1 MTDSARGEDGD
12 GGFSFE
18 GDAGVFG
25 RGTGGFKVVADVFV
39 LSVGAA
45 KPRVER
51 LGVVGV
57 DGAGL
62 ALPRG
67 VEDVVLG
74 LGTREEDMIADRFKI
89 MDYYHLPQV

>member
-1 MTDSARGEDGD
+1 
-12 GGFSFE
+12 
-18 GDAGVFG
+18 
-25 RGTGGFKVVADVFV
+25 VVAEVFV

-45 KPRVER
+45 KLRVGR

-74 LGTREEDMIADRFKI
+74 LGTREEDMTFKTTR
-89 MDYYHLPQV
+89 

>member
-1 MTDSARGEDGD
+1 LIDSVRGEDGD

-25 RGTGGFKVVADVFV
+25 RGAGGFRVVAEAFV

-45 KPRVER
+45 KPRVGR
-51 LGVVGV
+51 VGVVGV
-57 DGAGL
+57 DGEGL

-74 LGTREEDMIADRFKI
+74 LGTREEDMTFKTTRW
-89 MDYYHLPQV
+89 LRAASK